1 MGVGERMAHG
11 VRVPRVLQGGT
22 ARGALAEQRRGL
34 WPLCARA
41 AHWVSQA
48 LNTWF
53 WENTLFWVALESS
66 LIHLAELKPTEASF
80 WFKKKKKNVLGC
92 PVLKPL

>member
-1 MGVGERMAHG
+1 MAHG

-22 ARGALAEQRRGL
+22 ARGALAERSGL

-41 AHWVSQA
+41 AGWVAQA

-53 WENTLFWVALESS
+53 WENTLFWFALESS
-66 LIHLAELKPTEASF
+66 LIHLEELKPTETSF
-80 WFKKKKKNVLGC
+80 KLKKEKKKI
-92 PVLKPL
+92 